1 MTWWKPLL
9 GWAFLN
15 RRARID
21 LYATVADLL
30 DADFS
35 VEAAFAVTMQTARD
49 QGRNQEAWIIRHWRD
64 ALVRGDFAGEVA
76 RWIPASEAM
85 IFMAYGEVDA
95 GNLFAGAARVADL
108 RQRQTSAVTGA
119 LALPTLLIAS
129 VLFML
134 WGAGG
139 YFIPVFQEILPANR
153 WPTLG
158 ALFRDVSLWL
168 YAFPHVLIGGLI
180 AAGLAVRLI
189 LLSWK
194 GPGRS
199 VLDRV
204 APFSIYRTI
213 VGSAFLFVLLEYLRA
228 GVDLNDATFERL
240 KKAASPYTRHRI
252 ETIRTGMARG
262 RGMGRAMTQSGQGF
276 PDPALIPV
284 VAALDDIP
292 QWEIKLARFVDRWVR
307 RSEAT
312 MRARAAVLNM
322 ILTLAVTVIIGALIQ
337 TLFSIMDAASKAPAG
352 Y

>member
-9 GWAFLN
+9 CWAFLS

-21 LYATVADLL
+21 LYATLADLL

-35 VEAAFAVTMQTARD
+35 IEAALEVAIQTARD

-64 ALVRGDFAGEVA
+64 ALVRGAFAAEVA
-76 RWIPASEAM
+76 CWIPASEAM

-95 GNLFAGAARVADL
+95 AHLFAGAARVADL
-108 RQRQTSAVTGA
+108 RQRQTAAVTAA
-119 LALPTLLIAS
+119 LALPALLIGS

-139 YFIPVFQEILPANR
+139 WFIPVFQEILPDDR
-153 WPTLG
+153 WPPLG
-158 ALFRDVSLWL
+158 AVFRDVSLWL
-168 YAFPHVLIGGLI
+168 FAFPHVLIGSAIL
-180 AAGLAVRLI
+180 AALVLRQV
-189 LLSWK
+189 LLRWK

-199 VLDRV
+199 FLDRI

-228 GVDLNDATFERL
+228 GVDLNDATFARL
-240 KKAASPYTRHRI
+240 EKATSPYTRHRI
-252 ETIRTGMARG
+252 ETIRTIMASG
-262 RGMGRAMTQSGQGF
+262 RGMGRAMMLSGHGF

-292 QWEIKLARFVDRWVR
+292 RWEIKLARFVDRWVL

-312 MRARAAVLNM
+312 MKARAALLNM
-322 ILTLAVTVIIGALIQ
+322 ILTLAVTVIIGAMIQ
-337 TLFSIMDAASKAPAG
+337 TLFSIMDAASKAPTAI
-352 Y
+352 

>member
-1 MTWWKPLL
+1 MTWWKPLVC
-9 GWAFLN
+9 WAFLN
-15 RRARID
+15 RRPRID

-35 VEAAFAVTMQTARD
+35 LEAALAVAVQTARD
-49 QGRNQEAWIIRHWRD
+49 QSHNQEAWIIRHWRD
-64 ALVRGDFAGEVA
+64 ALVRGSFAEEVSD
-76 RWIPASEAM
+76 WIPASEAM
-85 IFMAYGEVDA
+85 IFQAYGEVDA
-95 GNLFAGAARVADL
+95 AHLFAGAARVADL
-108 RQRQTSAVTGA
+108 RQRQTAAVFSA
-119 LALPTLLIAS
+119 LALPGLLIAS

-139 YFIPVFQEILPANR
+139 YFIPVFQEILPAER
-153 WPTLG
+153 WPVLG

-168 YAFPHVLIGGLI
+168 HAFPHVLIGSLLG
-180 AAGLAVRLI
+180 AGLVIRLI

-194 GPGRS
+194 GPGRA
-199 VLDRV
+199 VLDRI

-240 KKAASPYTRHRI
+240 KKSASPYTRHRI
-252 ETIRTGMARG
+252 ATIQQGMARG
-262 RGMGRAMTQSGQGF
+262 RGMGRAMMRSGHGF
-276 PDPALIPV
+276 PDPALNPV

-292 QWEIKLARFVDRWVR
+292 DWEIKLARFIDRWVL

-312 MRARAAVLNM
+312 MKARAAVLNM
-322 ILTLAVTVIIGALIQ
+322 VLTLAVTVIVGGLIQ
-337 TLFSIMDAASKAPAG
+337 TLFTIMDAASKAPT